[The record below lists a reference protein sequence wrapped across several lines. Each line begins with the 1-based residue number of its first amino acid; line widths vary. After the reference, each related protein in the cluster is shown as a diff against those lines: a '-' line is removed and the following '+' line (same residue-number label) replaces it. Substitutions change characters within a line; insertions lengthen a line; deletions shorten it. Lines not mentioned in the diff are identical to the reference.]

1 MARIKLDF
9 QNPDGHTL
17 AGLLETP
24 PAGVETQRYALF
36 AHCFTCGKDIA
47 AASRISRAL
56 AARGI
61 AVLRFDFTGLG
72 NSDGDFAN
80 TSFTSN
86 IQDLIAAARKL
97 EADFQPPALL
107 IGHSLGGAAVLAAA
121 PQLDSVEAVVTIAA
135 PATPGH
141 IEHLFSGARGEMEAV
156 GEAEVQVGRRRF
168 RIRRQFLEDLRNYA
182 DAEHIR
188 RLKRALLIFHS
199 PVDEIVSIEEAA
211 KIYRAA
217 LHPKSFISL
226 CEADHLLTNREDS
239 EYVAE
244 TLVAWASR
252 YLGLR
257 QHVEEAGSGTAP
269 EVGPGEVVVTE
280 RDERFL
286 RGLYS
291 EHHQLLADEPR
302 SVGGSGLGPG
312 PYDLLLMAL
321 GACTSMTLRMYANRK
336 GLALDDVEIRLRH
349 ERLHVDDCGTD
360 CDDPD
365 AAPAKLERIVRQ
377 IALTGDLSDGERAR
391 LLQIADRCPVHRT
404 LKSGPRIVTEAA
416 EVGPQIGADLGAS
429 AGRHVDDPR
438 PVAEAF
444 SEPGSEPGWQK
455 GQRPG

>member
-1 MARIKLDF
+1 MARIRFDF
-9 QNPDGHTL
+9 ENADGHQL

-24 PAGVETQRYALF
+24 PPGVPTERYALF

-61 AVLRFDFTGLG
+61 ASMRFDFTGLG

-80 TSFTSN
+80 TSFSSN
-86 IQDLIAAARKL
+86 VRDLLAAARAL
-97 EADFQPPALL
+97 ETHHQAPALL

-121 PQLDSVEAVVTIAA
+121 GQLPSVEAVVTIAA

-141 IEHLFSGARGEMEAV
+141 IEHLFTGVREDLEAS

-168 RIRRQFLEDLRNYA
+168 RIRRQFLDDLAHYA

-188 RLKRALLIFHS
+188 RLKRPLLIFHS
-199 PVDEIVSIEEAA
+199 PVDEIVEIEEAR
-211 KIYRAA
+211 KLYHAA

-226 CEADHLLTNREDS
+226 DRADHMLTDREDA

-257 QHVEEAGSGTAP
+257 RHREESGSGTAP
-269 EVGPGEVVVTE
+269 RVGTGEVVVTE

-291 EHHQLLADEPR
+291 ARHQLLADEPR
-302 SVGGSGLGPG
+302 EHGGQDLGPN
-312 PYDLLLMAL
+312 PYELLLMAL
-321 GACTSMTLRMYANRK
+321 GACTSMTLRMYARQT
-336 GLALDDVEIRLRH
+336 GLALDDVEVRLRH
-349 ERLHVDDCGTD
+349 DRVHAEDADRD
-360 CDDPD
+360 CDEGTG
-365 AAPAKLERIVRQ
+365 AAPALIERISQQLV
-377 IALTGDLSDGERAR
+377 LTGHLSDGERAR
-391 LLQIADRCPVHRT
+391 LLAVAERCPLSRT
-404 LKSGPRIVTEAA
+404 LRAGPRIAL
-416 EVGPQIGADLGAS
+416 GLDGGA
-429 AGRHVDDPR
+429 
-438 PVAEAF
+438 
-444 SEPGSEPGWQK
+444 
-455 GQRPG
+455 